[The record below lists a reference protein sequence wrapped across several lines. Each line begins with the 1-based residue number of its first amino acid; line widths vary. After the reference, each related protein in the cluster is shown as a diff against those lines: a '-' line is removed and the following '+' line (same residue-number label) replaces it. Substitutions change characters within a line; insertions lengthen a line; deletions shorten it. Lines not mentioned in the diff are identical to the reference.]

1 MADSYD
7 YATKLTP
14 EEAAV
19 DLVVHDRLGVRDRL
33 ADLALAAARKYGFSL
48 TRLSAPPAS
57 RQLARGLHHLMT
69 VWDGPLDNAL
79 LDATSGRLGEA
90 YDTASIAFAYPDARS
105 SREAIPAI
113 DAVKRATGDRL
124 NIIRPDLTLGETFL
138 VSNFKIIDAM
148 IAESVRVRYRPH
160 HAGTELPPGLRDRVL
175 PFFRAASDRIKAHQ
189 LWHRGPGDG
198 CIAVRTDEGLVV
210 TATRTCKAPLDEGR
224 LVLVERYD
232 EASNVLT
239 YRGPALPSAD
249 SVELFVLGER
259 LPHMWAFIHT
269 HASRLITRNP
279 SFERGFRL
287 GRRPSGEPALG
298 HEMAGLLRGRDRGL
312 VVIEEH
318 GEIFIGSQS
327 PDEYFAWLDE
337 TLRPLA
343 APR

>member
-7 YATKLTP
+7 YATKLTR

-33 ADLALAAARKYGFSL
+33 VHLAGEAARRYGFSL
-48 TRLSAPPAS
+48 NRLSAPPAS
-57 RQLARGLHHLMT
+57 RELARGLHHLMT
-69 VWDGPLDNAL
+69 VWDGPLDDAL

-90 YDTASIAFAYPDARS
+90 YDTASIAFAYPDVRA
-105 SREAIPAI
+105 SRDAIPAI

-138 VSNFKIIDAM
+138 VSNFKIVDAM
-148 IAESVRVRYRPH
+148 IAESVRVRYQPH
-160 HAGTELPPGLRDRVL
+160 RAGTELPPGLRDRVL
-175 PFFRAASDRIKAHQ
+175 PFFRAASERIKAHQ

-210 TATRTCKAPLDEGR
+210 TATRTCKAPLDESR

-249 SVELFVLGER
+249 SVELFVLTER
-259 LPHMWAFIHT
+259 LPHLWAFIHT
-269 HASRLITRNP
+269 HASRQITRNP
-279 SFERGFRL
+279 AFERGLRL
-287 GRRPSGEPALG
+287 GRRPCGEPALG
-298 HEMAGLLRGRDRGL
+298 HEMARLLRSRGHGL

-318 GEIFIGSQS
+318 GEIFIGSQ
-327 PDEYFAWLDE
+327 PPEEYFAWLDE
-337 TLRPLA
+337 TLATTRP
-343 APR
+343 